1 MRRSPLDLALKDP
14 DRRVKLFKLI
24 NFAIILTTFMMVF
37 GVILFILIT
46 FGVIHF

>member
-1 MRRSPLDLALKDP
+1 MRRSPFDLAMNDP
-14 DRRVKLFKLI
+14 DRRVKLFRIL

-46 FGVIHF
+46 FGIIHF

>member
-1 MRRSPLDLALKDP
+1 MRRSPLDIAKKDP
-14 DRRVKLFKLI
+14 ERRTKLFI
-24 NFAIILTTFMMVF
+24 IVNGAIILTTFLMVF